1 MHTYATFPIVPPD
14 PHAAPSGADEAERIS
29 ALDAFRD
36 ALDRLDEVMEAIGD
50 KYAASL
56 ERGEYE
62 RAEVPRPELQHTE
75 SA

>member
-1 MHTYATFPIVPPD
+1 MH
-14 PHAAPSGADEAERIS
+14 E
-29 ALDAFRD
+29 